1 MQLWLELKQPVKKGS
16 FSYRSEEI
24 QANIQQDVIKGH
36 KIRTAISIYPEKN
49 LYGWYIWTLSTAE

>member
-49 LYGWYIWTLSTAE
+49 LYG